1 MLDELK
7 TKRKSGKEKF
17 TFKGKQIENATI
29 TDFWKWYCSDLI
41 NNALRG
47 NLAEY
52 IVAMSLG
59 QKKNIQIGWAA
70 WDLTYKGIKIE
81 VKSSAYIQSWFQNN
95 FSKIT
100 FGIGKSRTWDNQTN
114 KLDDILER
122 QADIYVFAIL
132 NYKDQKTIDP
142 LKLDQWIFYVLDT
155 KTINKELKNA
165 KTVGIATLK
174 RIGAVKCN
182 FISIKKTLVKM
193 SR

>member
-1 MLDELK
+1 MLEELK
-7 TKRKSGKEKF
+7 TKRKSGEEKF
-17 TFKGKQIENATI
+17 TFKGKQVEKTTI
-29 TDFWKWYCSDLI
+29 NDFWKWHCSDLI

-59 QKKNIQIGWAA
+59 QKKEVQIGWAA

-81 VKSSAYIQSWFQNN
+81 VKSSAYIQSWTQEK
-95 FSKIT
+95 FSNIT

-114 KLDDILER
+114 KLDDVLQR

-132 NYKDQKTIDP
+132 NHKDQNSIDP

-155 KTINKELKNA
+155 NTINKEIKEA
-165 KTVGIATLK
+165 KTVGISRLK
-174 RIGAVKCN
+174 QIGAVKCG
-182 FISIKKTLVKM
+182 FLELKQTIKDIV
-193 SR
+193 